1 MHRFANNIVP
11 KVRDVVPATWHRIPH
26 EAAPP
31 RRKTHTMVAIDETGR
46 KLGEKTVAA
55 HTGGHLD
62 ALIWARTAYG
72 VELRWAVEDCRQV
85 STRLETDLIA
95 NGQSIVRVPVKL
107 MTRSRRHARTRG
119 KSDSIDA
126 LAVARAALAEPNLPI
141 ARHDAVSRE
150 LKLLVDRR
158 EDLIMQRTAAVNRLR
173 WRVHELDPTRPKS
186 GTLAAAV
193 HRNALREWL
202 APQSGLVAELARD
215 ELADITQFTEAIDEL
230 ALRIK
235 RRVIQVAPALLAL
248 PGVGEI
254 TAATIVGETALV
266 GRFSSEAAFARHIG
280 VAPVPHSSGD
290 KAVRFRST
298 RSGNR
303 QLNKAIHRI
312 AVTQLRQRGLGRAY
326 YDKRIKDG
334 DTAKHALRCLKR
346 RLSRVVFN
354 RLRDDE
360 RKRPVLPLA
369 A

>member
-1 MHRFANNIVP
+1 MVIIGVDAH
-11 KVRDVVPATWHRIPH
+11 K
-26 EAAPP
+26 
-31 RRKTHTMVAIDETGR
+31 KTHTMCAIDDVGR

-55 HTGGHLD
+55 HTEGHLE
-62 ALIWARTAYG
+62 ALMWARAAYG
-72 VELRWAVEDCRQV
+72 VEIRWAVEDCRQV

-107 MTRSRRHARTRG
+107 MHRSRRHARTQG
-119 KSDSIDA
+119 KSDPIDA

-158 EDLIMQRTAAVNRLR
+158 EDLIMQRVAATNRLL

-193 HRNALREWL
+193 HRNALRDWL
-202 APQSGLVAELARD
+202 APQSGLVAELARE
-215 ELADITQFTEAIDEL
+215 ELADITQFTEAINDL
-230 ALRIK
+230 GLRIK
-235 RRVIQVAPALLAL
+235 KRVRSVAPSLLAL

-254 TAATIVGETALV
+254 TAAIIVGETALV
-266 GRFSSEAAFARHIG
+266 ERFSSEAAFARHIG
-280 VAPVPHSSGD
+280 VAPVPHSSGE
-290 KAVRFRST
+290 KTVHFRST

-326 YDKRIKDG
+326 YDKRIKQG

-354 RLRDDE
+354 LLREDE
-360 RKRPVLPLA
+360 RRRLALPQA

>member
-1 MHRFANNIVP
+1 MGGRRLPPGQHPTGNRPDRQRSIHRARARQADDPI
-11 KVRDVVPATWHRIPH
+11 PA
-26 EAAPP
+26 P
-31 RRKTHTMVAIDETGR
+31 RQDP
-46 KLGEKTVAA
+46 
-55 HTGGHLD
+55 
-62 ALIWARTAYG
+62 
-72 VELRWAVEDCRQV
+72 RQIG
-85 STRLETDLIA
+85 L
-95 NGQSIVRVPVKL
+95 
-107 MTRSRRHARTRG
+107 
-119 KSDSIDA
+119 IDA

-312 AVTQLRQRGLGRAY
+312 AVGVFP
-326 YDKRIKDG
+326 
-334 DTAKHALRCLKR
+334 
-346 RLSRVVFN
+346 LSESNQF
-354 RLRDDE
+354 
-360 RKRPVLPLA
+360 
-369 A
+369 